1 MLCVWR
7 VAYLATHTRH
17 RGVVGWVVGCS
28 DTMPG
33 VGMRAMYWRACQSTV
48 HAHTHKHT
56 QHMRNGTHA
65 PTDNVHAVCCPRH
78 PAARICVALCLPAAA
93 ISASAVS
100 ALRKKTGAGMM
111 DCKKALSECS
121 GDEDKAVEV

>member
-1 MLCVWR
+1 VLCVWR

-28 DTMPG
+28 DTMPEYCT
-33 VGMRAMYWRACQSTV
+33 RT

-65 PTDNVHAVCCPRH
+65 PTDNVRAVCCPRH

>member
-1 MLCVWR
+1 MCGVWPTWP
-7 VAYLATHTRH
+7 LTRDT
-17 RGVVGWVVGCS
+17 GGWLGGWLGALI
-28 DTMPG
+28 P
-33 VGMRAMYWRACQSTV
+33 CQSTV